1 ALLSTIIDTPEPG
14 AGELCHAL
22 EQGLLDAG
30 AGAGPAVVT
39 RLKSRV
45 WRLRVGPV
53 GQARSVVLK
62 RLDPWLG
69 RRNELVARRWLPAIG
84 LGDRC
89 PHLLATVADRR
100 GQWVWHVY
108 EDLGDGALEPSYP
121 DHRRVAA
128 VVDLIAELHTRA
140 ARHAL
145 LPECRHYCGGLGA
158 PFFAANVRDAIAV
171 LEGLAPPRVEPT
183 PEQCALRD
191 RLLDRLSRLQA
202 ELSRRVQMLEA
213 LGGPDTLLHGDLWT
227 TNALVAT
234 TADGFTARL
243 IDWDHAAVG
252 PVSYDVSTFL
262 YRFPRPERPWIL
274 EAYRSAVGRAGWH
287 LPPTHH
293 LNALFETAEY
303 ARYANR
309 VIWHGV
315 ALARGRALL
324 GVHAVRPRA
333 AAAGVRR
340 LLARAVPP
348 RKRPRSRRAR
358 HGDVLPAD
366 GAVRVGRAGSPV
378 HAGRRRGRADRVRRS
393 DSGRGGRRTEA
404 CGSDAELSLRHRPT
418 NARLRA
424 PHGPRGHRPGAH
436 TTLDQHRTTPRP
448 LPRCLFHDRRNR
460 GDTGRT
466 VS

>member
-1 ALLSTIIDTPEPG
+1 MTSLRAALLSTIIDTPEPG

-30 AGAGPAVVT
+30 AGAGPAEVT

-45 WRLRVGPV
+45 WRLRVGSD

-121 DHRRVAA
+121 DHRHVAA
-128 VVDLIAELHTRA
+128 VVDLIAQLHTRA

-171 LEGLAPPRVEPT
+171 LERLAPPRVEPT

-191 RLLDRLSRLQA
+191 RLLDRLSLLQA

-227 TNALVAT
+227 TNTLVAT

-262 YRFPRPERPWIL
+262 YRFPRPQRPWIL

-287 LPPTHH
+287 LPPTHD

-309 VIWHGV
+309 VIWPGV
-315 ALARGRALL
+315 ALLEERATW
-324 GVHAVRPRA
+324 GWEQ
-333 AAAGVRR
+333 
-340 LLARAVPP
+340 LAEVERWFDALET
-348 RKRPRSRRAR
+348 A
-358 HGDVLPAD
+358 LP
-366 GAVRVGRAGSPV
+366 
-378 HAGRRRGRADRVRRS
+378 
-393 DSGRGGRRTEA
+393 
-404 CGSDAELSLRHRPT
+404 
-418 NARLRA
+418 N
-424 PHGPRGHRPGAH
+424 
-436 TTLDQHRTTPRP
+436 
-448 LPRCLFHDRRNR
+448 
-460 GDTGRT
+460 
-466 VS
+466 